1 MHSTQH
7 LNDEDIDLTATAEG
21 ERLDFT
27 TFLDDAIADVKSLV
41 HSQKQLIMMEAA
53 DKAANLSA
61 KLIQSV
67 VTAFVALFALLFLN
81 IALALYLGELL
92 NSAPLGF
99 VCAAGLYALVGILFS
114 LYWKNGGKDSFLIE
128 RINDFT
134 DGE

>member
-1 MHSTQH
+1 MQRTEQLHDEGIH
-7 LNDEDIDLTATAEG
+7 LNETAEG

-27 TFLDDAIADVKSLV
+27 TFLDDAIRDVKALV
-41 HSQKQLIMMEAA
+41 RSQKQLIMMEAA

-67 VTAFVALFALLFLN
+67 VTAFVALCVLLFLN

-92 NSAPLGF
+92 DSAALGF
-99 VCAAGLYALVGILFS
+99 VCAAGLYALIGIVFS
-114 LYWKNGGKDSFLIE
+114 LYWKNGGKESFLIE